1 MSGVASGGDF
11 GFGRRT
17 MRRIAALLGALVLGA
32 CVATP
37 PPAGPV
43 RRVEA
48 PPPPVEPAYSP
59 QGLET
64 VIGRTAAYLE
74 AELGTPGLDIREG
87 PARKLQFAGP
97 ACVLDA
103 YLYPPQGRGE
113 PIVTWIDARLPD
125 GRDANRV
132 SCVNALVEAK
142 RR

>member
-1 MSGVASGGDF
+1 MRAPIVL
-11 GFGRRT
+11 T
-17 MRRIAALLGALVLGA
+17 MLLALGA
-32 CVATP
+32 CVSTP
-37 PPAGPV
+37 PPAAPV

-48 PPPPVEPAYSP
+48 PPPVQPAYGP

-64 VIGRTAAYLE
+64 VVGRTAGYLE
-74 AELGTPGLDIREG
+74 AELGTPDLDIREG
-87 PARKLQFAGP
+87 AARKLQFSSP

-132 SCVNALVEAK
+132 SCVAALAGAK
-142 RR
+142 QR

>member
-1 MSGVASGGDF
+1 LHGAPASALEAE
-11 GFGRRT
+11 
-17 MRRIAALLGALVLGA
+17 MRRIAAFLVPLALAA
-32 CVATP
+32 CVGTP
-37 PPAGPV
+37 PPAAPV
-43 RRVEA
+43 RRAEA
-48 PPPPVEPAYSP
+48 PPPPVQPAYGP

-64 VIGRTAAYLE
+64 IVGRTAPYLE
-74 AELGTPGLDIREG
+74 AELGTPDLDIREG

-103 YLYPPQGRGE
+103 YLYPPQGKGD

-132 SCVNALVEAK
+132 SCVAALAEAK

>member
-1 MSGVASGGDF
+1 
-11 GFGRRT
+11 
-17 MRRIAALLGALVLGA
+17 MRKTGSLAMLLALGA
-32 CVATP
+32 CVGTP
-37 PPAGPV
+37 PPAAPV

-48 PPPPVEPAYSP
+48 PPPPVQPAYSP

-64 VIGRTAAYLE
+64 IIGRTAPYLE
-74 AELGTPGLDIREG
+74 AELGTPDLDIREG
-87 PARKLQFAGP
+87 PARKLQFAGQ

-103 YLYPPQGRGE
+103 YLYPPQGKGE

-132 SCVNALVEAK
+132 SCVNALAQAK

>member
-1 MSGVASGGDF
+1 
-11 GFGRRT
+11 
-17 MRRIAALLGALVLGA
+17 MRRDASLAMLLALGA
-32 CVATP
+32 CVGTP
-37 PPAGPV
+37 PPAAPV

-48 PPPPVEPAYSP
+48 PPPPVQPSYAP

-64 VIGRTAAYLE
+64 VIGRTAAYLTTQ
-74 AELGTPGLDIREG
+74 LGTPELDIREG
-87 PARKLQFAGP
+87 PARKLQFSGA

-125 GRDANRV
+125 GRAANRV
-132 SCVNALVEAK
+132 SCVTALLEGK

>member
-1 MSGVASGGDF
+1 M
-11 GFGRRT
+11 
-17 MRRIAALLGALVLGA
+17 LLALGA
-32 CVATP
+32 CVSM
-37 PPAGPV
+37 PPAAPV

-48 PPPPVEPAYSP
+48 PPPPVQPSYGP

-64 VIGRTAAYLE
+64 VIGRTAAYLTT
-74 AELGTPGLDIREG
+74 ALGTPDMDIREG
-87 PARKLQFAGP
+87 PGRKLQFSSP

-125 GRDANRV
+125 GRGANRV
-132 SCVNALVEAK
+132 SCVTALIEAK

>member
-1 MSGVASGGDF
+1 
-11 GFGRRT
+11 
-17 MRRIAALLGALVLGA
+17 MRRIATLLVPLALAA

-37 PPAGPV
+37 PPAAPV

-48 PPPPVEPAYSP
+48 PPPPVQPAYSP
-59 QGLET
+59 EGLET
-64 VIGRTAAYLE
+64 IVGRTAAYLA
-74 AELGTPGLDIREG
+74 AELGTPDLDIREG
-87 PARKLQFAGP
+87 AARKLQFAGP

-103 YLYPPQGRGE
+103 YLYPPQGRGD

-132 SCVNALVEAK
+132 SCVAALMEAK

>member
-1 MSGVASGGDF
+1 MRF
-11 GFGRRT
+11 G
-17 MRRIAALLGALVLGA
+17 ILALLLFLGA
-32 CVATP
+32 CVAARET
-37 PPAGPV
+37 AAPV
-43 RRVEA
+43 RRIEA
-48 PPPPVEPAYSP
+48 PPPPADVHYSP
-59 QGLET
+59 QGLEN
-64 VIGRTAAYLE
+64 VVGRTAAYLE
-74 AELGTPGLDIREG
+74 AQFGAPALDIREG

-125 GRDANRV
+125 GRDAERV

>member
-1 MSGVASGGDF
+1 
-11 GFGRRT
+11 
-17 MRRIAALLGALVLGA
+17 MRRIATLTTLLALGA

-37 PPAGPV
+37 PPAAPV

-48 PPPPVEPAYSP
+48 PPPVQPAYSP

-74 AELGTPGLDIREG
+74 AELGAADRDIREG
-87 PARKLQFAGP
+87 PARKLQFAGA

-132 SCVNALVEAK
+132 SCVNALAEAK